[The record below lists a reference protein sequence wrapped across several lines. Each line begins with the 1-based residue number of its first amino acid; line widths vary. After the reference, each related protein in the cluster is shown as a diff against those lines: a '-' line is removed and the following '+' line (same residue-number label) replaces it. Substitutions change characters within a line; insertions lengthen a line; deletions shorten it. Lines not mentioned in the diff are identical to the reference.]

1 MEDDMTLLCTCSCG
15 DLLARGF
22 DRRRFLQMAGG
33 AAAAAAFPFTAAA
46 AYGNYEAMLLSC
58 IDPRTQEPVRAY
70 MEKQG
75 LIGKYSQF
83 TFAGAAI
90 GVVAPK
96 FNAWHKTYWDNLG
109 ATVQLHSIKKV
120 VAIDHRD
127 CGACRIAYGD
137 KSTSTPEIET
147 EQHRKVFAQ
156 FRREMAKRQPKLAV
170 ETGLM
175 ALDGKLEMLTA

>member
-1 MEDDMTLLCTCSCG
+1 MALLRTCSCG
-15 DLLARGF
+15 DLLATGY
-22 DRRRFLQMAGG
+22 DRRRFIQMVAGG
-33 AAAAAAFPFTAAA
+33 AAAAAAFPFAAVA
-46 AYGNYEAMLLSC
+46 QGYGNFEAMLLSC

-83 TFAGAAI
+83 TFAGAAV
-90 GVVAPK
+90 GVVATK

-120 VAIDHRD
+120 IAINHRD

-137 KSTSTPEIET
+137 KSTSTPEIEN

-175 ALDGKLEMLTA
+175 ALDGQLAMMTS

>member
-1 MEDDMTLLCTCSCG
+1 MPLLCTCSCG
-15 DLLARGF
+15 DLLDGRYN
-22 DRRRFLQMAGG
+22 RRRFLQMAGG
-33 AAAAAAFPFTAAA
+33 AAAVATFPVAADA

-70 MEKQG
+70 METQG
-75 LIGKYSQF
+75 LVGKYSQF

-96 FNAWHKTYWDNLG
+96 FNAWHKTYWDNLA

-120 VAIDHRD
+120 IAIDHRD
-127 CGACRIAYGD
+127 CGASRIAYGD

-147 EQHRKVFAQ
+147 ETHRKVLAQ

-175 ALDGKLEMLTA
+175 ALDGKLETIGTV

>member
-1 MEDDMTLLCTCSCG
+1 MALLRTCSCG
-15 DLLARGF
+15 DLLATGF
-22 DRRRFLQMAGG
+22 DRRRFIRMAGG
-33 AAAAAAFPFTAAA
+33 AAAAAAFPFSAVAQGYA
-46 AYGNYEAMLLSC
+46 NYEAMLLSC

-70 MEKQG
+70 MDKQG

-120 VAIDHRD
+120 VAINHRD

-137 KSTSTPEIET
+137 KSTSTPEIEN

-175 ALDGKLEMLTA
+175 ALDGQLDMMTS

>member
-1 MEDDMTLLCTCSCG
+1 MALLRTCSCG
-15 DLLARGF
+15 DLLDGRY
-22 DRRRFLQMAGG
+22 DRRRFIQMAGG
-33 AAAAAAFPFTAAA
+33 VAAVAAFPFAAVA
-46 AYGNYEAMLLSC
+46 ASGNYEAMLLSC

-70 MEKQG
+70 MDKQG

-96 FNAWHKTYWDNLG
+96 FNAWHKTFWDNLG
-109 ATVQLHSIKKV
+109 ATVQLHDIKKV
-120 VAIDHRD
+120 IAINHRD

-137 KSTSTPEIET
+137 KSTSTPEIEDA
-147 EQHRKVFAQ
+147 QHRKVFAQ
-156 FRREMAKRQPKLAV
+156 FRKEMAKHQPKLAV

-175 ALDGKLEMLTA
+175 AIDGQLDMLTS

>member
-1 MEDDMTLLCTCSCG
+1 MALLRTCSCG
-15 DLLARGF
+15 DLLATGF
-22 DRRRFLQMAGG
+22 DRRRFMQMAGG
-33 AAAAAAFPFTAAA
+33 VAAAAAFPFAAA
-46 AYGNYEAMLLSC
+46 AQGYGNFEAMLLSC

-96 FNAWHKTYWDNLG
+96 FNAWHKTFWDNLG
-109 ATVQLHSIKKV
+109 ATVQLHKIKKV
-120 VAIDHRD
+120 IAIDHRD

-137 KSTSTPEIET
+137 KSTSTPEIES

-156 FRREMAKRQPKLAV
+156 FRGEMAKHQPKLAV

-175 ALDGKLEMLTA
+175 ALDGQLDMVTS

>member
-1 MEDDMTLLCTCSCG
+1 MTLIRSCSCG
-15 DLLARGF
+15 DLLDGRY
-22 DRRRFLQMAGG
+22 DRRRFMQMAGG
-33 AAAAAAFPFTAAA
+33 VAAAAAFPFTALAQG
-46 AYGNYEAMLLSC
+46 YGNYEAMLLSC

-120 VAIDHRD
+120 IAIDHRD

-137 KSTSTPEIET
+137 KSTSTPQIEN

-156 FRREMAKRQPKLAV
+156 FRREMAKHQPKLAV

-175 ALDGKLEMLTA
+175 ALDGQLEMLTS